1 MMNISQRGRIER
13 TANQGFSVPASA
25 GPTLKVSTQEKTTMK
40 SLVPF
45 VVLVLAVTVSAQTD
59 AQPKTS
65 PKKISKPATVSA
77 QEVQELRDAL
87 AAQKRQTEQQ
97 NRQLEQLRSQ
107 VQQLIDATQQANA
120 SAQKAQSSADQVQGT
135 AAQAQQSAAE
145 AQKVADQAS
154 SKATE
159 ATTALAAVNTQTQEE
174 GRQISALQAMLGRF
188 RFSGD
193 VRIRGEDYF
202 QQGVPDLNQ
211 ARIRVRFGIDGK
223 LNEDFVG
230 GFAIATGALGNPTST
245 NETLSGAFDR
255 KTIAL
260 DRGFITYNPVAHQWL
275 SLTGGK
281 FAYTWQRTSVTFDPD
296 LNPEG
301 FDEKASFNFSGPVQ
315 NVTAQAIEL
324 LYNEVEG
331 KSGVASQDSYA
342 LGAQV
347 SAKLQFGPWTA
358 TPSLLSLKWNRPD
371 ALLNESAFTVGATT
385 TGFLP
390 TGATKPTTGIPVPG
404 EGQGCA
410 KGNGLPSFAP
420 CVFAP
425 NGMTNS
431 TYVDAAGVVHFYSQF
446 NYVDFI
452 LNNQIQDG
460 LTRLPINLLVELLD
474 NPDAAAHPLNT
485 KGAVLSNLG
494 SQNKEY
500 GFDFSLGQTK
510 NKNDV
515 QFGYAWYREEQD
527 AAIASFVE
535 SDQRAPTNI
544 LQNRIYALW
553 KLRANT
559 LASFTWWRGRA
570 LNTNLENNVALF
582 NNYDTSVPTI
592 TKAGQQEPYLNR
604 IQFDLIYS
612 F

>member
-1 MMNISQRGRIER
+1 
-13 TANQGFSVPASA
+13 
-25 GPTLKVSTQEKTTMK
+25 MK
-40 SLVPF
+40 RQVWF
-45 VVLVLAVTVSAQTD
+45 GVLILAVTVSAQTD
-59 AQPKTS
+59 
-65 PKKISKPATVSA
+65 SKPKASTKTTTRSTTVTV
-77 QEVQELRDAL
+77 QEVQALRDAL
-87 AAQKRQTEQQ
+87 AAQQRQTEQQ

-107 VQQLIDATQQANA
+107 MQQLLDATQQANA
-120 SAQKAQSSADQVQGT
+120 SAQKAQSSVDQAQG
-135 AAQAQQSAAE
+135 AATQAQQSAAE
-145 AQKVADQAS
+145 AQKVAGQAS
-154 SKATE
+154 SQAAE
-159 ATTALAAVNTQTQEE
+159 ATSALAAVSNQTQQE
-174 GRQISALQAMLGRF
+174 GKQISALQAVLGRF

-193 VRIRGEDYF
+193 VRVRGESYN
-202 QQGVPDLNQ
+202 QGGVPDRNR

-223 LNEDFVG
+223 LSEDFVG
-230 GFAIATGALGNPTST
+230 GFALATGSLGDPTTT
-245 NETLSGAFDR
+245 NETLTGAFDR

-260 DRGFITYNPVAHQWL
+260 DRGFVTYNPVAHSWL

-281 FAYTWQRTSVTFDPD
+281 FAYSWQRTSVTFDPD

-301 FDEKASFNFSGPVQ
+301 FNEKASFNFSGPAQNLTVQ
-315 NVTAQAIEL
+315 GIEL
-324 LYNEVEG
+324 VYNEANG
-331 KSGVASQDSYA
+331 KAGIVSQDSYA
-342 LGAQV
+342 LGGQV
-347 SAKLQFGPWTA
+347 SAKLQVGRWSA
-358 TPSLLSLKWNRPD
+358 TPSILTLKWNRPD
-371 ALLNESAFTVGATT
+371 ALLNESAFFTAATS

-390 TGATKPTTGIPVPG
+390 TGATKPTTGIPIPG

-410 KGNGLPSFAP
+410 KGNGFPGFAP

-425 NGMTNS
+425 NGMTNA
-431 TYVDAAGVVHFYSQF
+431 TVVDSKGVVHFASEF

-460 LTRLPINLLVELLD
+460 LTRFPVNLLLEFLD
-474 NPDAAAHPLNT
+474 NPDAAAHPLDS
-485 KGAVLSNLG
+485 KGKVISSLG

-510 NKNDV
+510 NKNDL

-527 AAIASFVE
+527 AAIASLVE

-544 LQNRIYALW
+544 LQNRIYGLW

-582 NNYDTSVPTI
+582 NNYNTSVPTI
-592 TKAGQQEPYLNR
+592 SKAGQEESYLNR
-604 IQFDLIYS
+604 LQFDLIYS

>member
-1 MMNISQRGRIER
+1 M
-13 TANQGFSVPASA
+13 
-25 GPTLKVSTQEKTTMK
+25 KMK
-40 SLVPF
+40 SLVSF

-59 AQPKTS
+59 SQSKAGAKTTT
-65 PKKISKPATVSA
+65 KPATVSA
-77 QEVQELRDAL
+77 KEVQALRDAL
-87 AAQKRQTEQQ
+87 AAQQRQTEQQ
-97 NRQLEQLRSQ
+97 NRQLEQLKSQ
-107 VQQLIDATQQANA
+107 VQQLLDVTQQANA
-120 SAQKAQSSADQVQGT
+120 SAQKAQSSVDQAQG
-135 AAQAQQSAAE
+135 AATQAQQSAAE
-145 AQKVADQAS
+145 AQKVANQAS
-154 SKATE
+154 SRATE
-159 ATTALAAVNTQTQEE
+159 ATTALAAVSTQTQEE
-174 GRQISALQAMLGRF
+174 GRQISALQAALSRF

-223 LNEDFVG
+223 LNEDFIG
-230 GFAIATGALGNPTST
+230 GLAIATGAVGNPTTT

-301 FDEKASFNFSGPVQ
+301 FNEKVSFNFSGPVQ

-324 LYNEVEG
+324 LYNAANG

-342 LGAQV
+342 LGAQF
-347 SAKLQFGPWTA
+347 SATLHVGPWTA
-358 TPSLLSLKWNRPD
+358 TPSILTLKWNRPD
-371 ALLNESAFTVGATT
+371 ALLSESAFITGATS

-390 TGATKPTTGIPVPG
+390 TGATKPVTGIPVPG

-410 KGNGLPSFAP
+410 KGSSFPSFAP

-425 NGMTNS
+425 NGMTNA
-431 TYVDAAGVVHFYSQF
+431 TFVDSKGVVHFASGF

-460 LTRLPINLLVELLD
+460 ITRFPINLLVEFLD
-474 NPDAAAHPLNT
+474 NPDAVAHPLNT
-485 KGAVLSNLG
+485 KGVAITSLG

-510 NKNDV
+510 NKNDIQV
-515 QFGYAWYREEQD
+515 GYAWYREEQD

-559 LASFTWWRGRA
+559 TAGFTWWRGRA
-570 LNTNLENNVALF
+570 LNTYLENNVALF
-582 NNYDTSVPTI
+582 NNYNTSVPTI

-604 IQFDLIYS
+604 LQFDLIYA